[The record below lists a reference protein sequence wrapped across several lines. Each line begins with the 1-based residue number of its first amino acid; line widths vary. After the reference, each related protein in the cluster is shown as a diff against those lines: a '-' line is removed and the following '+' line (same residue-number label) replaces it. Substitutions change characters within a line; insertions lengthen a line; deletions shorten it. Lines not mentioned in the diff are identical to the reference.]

1 MLVIGLTGSIATGK
15 STVSALLSQ
24 PPYSLPIVDADVLAR
39 EVVAP
44 GTRGHRAVV
53 DTFLSS
59 TPDLLLPP
67 SPGKPEPRSPYER
80 PLDRAALGRRVF
92 GGTPDATAARAKLN
106 AIVHPAVRRA
116 MLAATLRAHARGAW
130 AVVLDVPLLF
140 EAGLDAL
147 CGCAVV
153 VGVRD
158 PEVQIRRLLARDA
171 GRGLGEREA
180 RDRVASQG
188 DVSGKVAR
196 ARARGA
202 GWGEVVWNDAGRQE
216 LEREVEALVGRL
228 RAGSPRWWARVLWWA
243 PPLAVVVAAWCVLRG
258 WWARRSFER
267 RREDKAKL

>member
-15 STVSALLSQ
+15 STVSSVLAK

-39 EVVAP
+39 EVVEP
-44 GTRGHRAVV
+44 GTRAHRAIV

-67 SPGKPEPRSPYER
+67 SSDASPPTSPYER

-92 GGTPDATAARAKLN
+92 GRTPEATAARTQLN

-116 MLAATLRAHARGAW
+116 MLVGVLRAYARGAW

-140 EAGLDAL
+140 EAGLDVL
-147 CGCAVV
+147 CGAVVV

-158 PEVQIRRLLARDA
+158 PEAQIRRLLERERAR
-171 GRGLGEREA
+171 GMSEKEA

-196 ARARGA
+196 VRARGE
-202 GWGEVVWNDAGRQE
+202 GWGEVVWNDAGREE
-216 LEREVEALVGRL
+216 LGREVEGLVRRL
-228 RAGSPRWWARVLWWA
+228 RAGSPRWWGRVMWWV
-243 PPLAVVVAAWCVLRG
+243 PPVAVVAAAWCVLRG
-258 WWARRSFER
+258 WWAKSRFER
-267 RREDKAKL
+267 RQKVKAKL